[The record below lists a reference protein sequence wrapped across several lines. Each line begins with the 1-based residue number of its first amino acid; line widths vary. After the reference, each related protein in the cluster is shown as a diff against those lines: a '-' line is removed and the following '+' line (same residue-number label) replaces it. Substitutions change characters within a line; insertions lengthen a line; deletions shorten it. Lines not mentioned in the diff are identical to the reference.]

1 MDIVKESVQTIKGI
15 GPKKARLLGK
25 VGVYTLQDAIDYF
38 PRDYEIHP
46 GVTDIVDIRKGEF
59 VSLSVKFQ
67 GRPQVLRK
75 HKNMSI
81 LRWTAKD
88 DTGSIVCVWFNQPYR
103 ANQYKV
109 GVPYYIYGKAEFSYG
124 GIQIHNPLV
133 KEYVREIHNQCQIIP
148 VYSLVEGL
156 TQKDFKNLIG
166 QALNRTEKGIEDE
179 LPSIVRE
186 RFKLADKGYSLYNI
200 HFPKHQ
206 QALEWSR
213 RRLVFE
219 ELFSIQMALYAIKE
233 KFGTDNQ
240 GLIFQWDNKKMDK
253 FIKDLP
259 FALTGAQKRVVGE
272 ILEDLRKE
280 TPMNRLVYGDVGS
293 GKTIVAAIALYAAVM
308 AGYQGVLMA
317 PTEILARQHYE
328 TLKTLLEGCGIHIS
342 LLIGGMDNK
351 TKDQIKD
358 NLSQGVVD
366 VIIATHAVLQEDVQF
381 NNLGLVITDEQHRFG
396 VRQRATIAQKGNND
410 PHMLV
415 MSATPIPRTLAL
427 IFYGDLD
434 ISLIDELPP
443 GRKPVKTYH
452 VPASMRNR
460 IYGFIRKQTMLG
472 YQTYMVCPLIE
483 ESDKIAVQSAV
494 ELYDELSSGPLKGL
508 RLGLLH
514 GKMNPVEKSCVMKKF
529 EEGDIDVLISTTVIE
544 VGVNVANANLM
555 IIENADRF
563 GLGQLHQLR
572 GRVGRSNSQA
582 YCILIA
588 DTKSSKA
595 KERMDIMVRSNNGFE
610 ISQKDLELRGPGE
623 FLGVRQHGLPEFKIA
638 NLIRDMDILKEV
650 QTAAQWILELR
661 DTGLKNSILEKA
673 YNKFSHKL
681 EEITLN

>member
-1 MDIVKESVQTIKGI
+1 M
-15 GPKKARLLGK
+15 
-25 VGVYTLQDAIDYF
+25 
-38 PRDYEIHP
+38 
-46 GVTDIVDIRKGEF
+46 
-59 VSLSVKFQ
+59 
-67 GRPQVLRK
+67 
-75 HKNMSI
+75 
-81 LRWTAKD
+81 
-88 DTGSIVCVWFNQPYR
+88 
-103 ANQYKV
+103 
-109 GVPYYIYGKAEFSYG
+109 
-124 GIQIHNPLV
+124 
-133 KEYVREIHNQCQIIP
+133 
-148 VYSLVEGL
+148 
-156 TQKDFKNLIG
+156 
-166 QALNRTEKGIEDE
+166 
-179 LPSIVRE
+179 
-186 RFKLADKGYSLYNI
+186 
-200 HFPKHQ
+200 
-206 QALEWSR
+206 
-213 RRLVFE
+213 
-219 ELFSIQMALYAIKE
+219 
-233 KFGTDNQ
+233 
-240 GLIFQWDNKKMDK
+240 
-253 FIKDLP
+253 
-259 FALTGAQKRVVGE
+259 
-272 ILEDLRKE
+272 
-280 TPMNRLVYGDVGS
+280 
-293 GKTIVAAIALYAAVM
+293 
-308 AGYQGVLMA
+308 
-317 PTEILARQHYE
+317 
-328 TLKTLLEGCGIHIS
+328 
-342 LLIGGMDNK
+342 
-351 TKDQIKD
+351 
-358 NLSQGVVD
+358 
-366 VIIATHAVLQEDVQF
+366 QF

-610 ISQKDLELRGPGE
+610 ISQKDLELRGPVN
-623 FLGVRQHGLPEFKIA
+623 F
-638 NLIRDMDILKEV
+638 
-650 QTAAQWILELR
+650 
-661 DTGLKNSILEKA
+661 
-673 YNKFSHKL
+673 
-681 EEITLN
+681 